1 MNKFHISDDGV
12 VRPCEAQNSCPVG
25 GESIHFTD
33 YESAVQAS
41 EDRNAEKYGNF
52 STMRRSKEEF
62 APRKVD
68 NAVSKDDLKG
78 SSKDSKNTFFKT
90 YNEVSKIRDEHNEK
104 YADTDDEVNVE
115 VGFMLDDI
123 LGMDADDMMSDN
135 GIHAFLFDARNSD
148 SEVERE
154 AAERVEKLI
163 L

>member
-52 STMRRSKEEF
+52 STMRRNKEEF

-68 NAVSKDDLKG
+68 NAVIKDDLKG
-78 SSKDSKNTFFKT
+78 SSKDSNNKFFKT
-90 YNEVSKIRDEHNEK
+90 YNELSKIRDEYNKE
-104 YADTDDEVNVE
+104 YADTDDDVDIE
-115 VGFMLDDI
+115 VGLMLDNI
-123 LGMDADDMMSDN
+123 AGLDADDMMSDN

-148 SEVERE
+148 SEIERE
-154 AAERVEKLI
+154 ASKRVEKLI